1 MAIFLDFR
9 HLFSFHYTNNFHL
22 NQLTSHRGGCL
33 VVIHLK
39 MGPNIFQTR
48 EKEIAS
54 IAAIVTTIGVFFAA
68 FGIFFAYCQ
77 LKEAKR
83 SLEASTVYNIQKD
96 GRELLNSLQKDVE
109 VLNYIY
115 RYDKNKQYDN
125 DLLLRADLKITEI
138 IQYFSSVFNQ
148 RKNKVITDL
157 YWDTFVEEICRFIK
171 KEPVSR
177 FWKDKV
183 IKGKYSNEFKTFGNN
198 CLKKLG

>member
-1 MAIFLDFR
+1 M
-9 HLFSFHYTNNFHL
+9 
-22 NQLTSHRGGCL
+22 
-33 VVIHLK
+33 
-39 MGPNIFQTR
+39 
-48 EKEIAS
+48 
-54 IAAIVTTIGVFFAA
+54 
-68 FGIFFAYCQ
+68 
-77 LKEAKR
+77 
-83 SLEASTVYNIQKD
+83 YNIQKD